1 MKLSSISIQWKIL
14 TLALLG
20 PAVIA
25 LILTWQRISDIRSGT
40 EEAIISKSA
49 GIVMMAEAARDEMAK
64 KLQRGVIKPFD
75 QLTGDNIMEAVPVIT
90 AIDVAASKAQE
101 AGYTFRV
108 PKMAPRNPK
117 NTPTDLEKEVLIEF
131 ERSNLTEK
139 IVIEENQIRYFRP
152 IRLTSE
158 CLYCHGDPVGG
169 KDVTGGAKEGWREGE
184 VHGAFEIISS
194 LEGAHKAVAKA
205 RWHVIWSSAAII
217 SVIAAL
223 CVYMIQ
229 SGIMKPLRE
238 VNSFIDRIASGDLR
252 GKLAAR
258 ADDEIGQMVA
268 RLSVMVGKLN
278 VMMKDIGAASDTLL
292 DSSSMLGNSADAFS
306 CSAETTFSRTISVA
320 ESAEDMSSN
329 MSTVAA
335 ATEQAATNI
344 ALVATATDEMTST
357 INEIV
362 KSTEKAQEITKSA
375 VREAGSASEKVDE
388 LGRAAVEIGKVT
400 EAITEISEQTNL
412 LALNATIEAARAGE
426 AGKGFAVVANEIKEL
441 AKQTAGATGEIKNK
455 IESIQGSTQET
466 VKQIQQIT
474 QVINE
479 VNAIVTSI
487 VAAVEEQSATT
498 GEIATN
504 ISQASIGIK
513 EVTQSVAQV
522 STVSSN
528 VAQDIAEVSQSADLI
543 FQGSA
548 NLKTSAVDLT
558 RMAEQLKGLV
568 RHFKV

>member
-14 TLALLG
+14 ALALLG

-258 ADDEIGQMVA
+258 TDDEIGQMVA

-362 KSTEKAQEITKSA
+362 KSTEKAQAITKSA

>member
-75 QLTGDNIMEAVPVIT
+75 QLTGDNIMEAVPVTT

-223 CVYMIQ
+223 CIYMIQ

-258 ADDEIGQMVA
+258 TDDEIGQMVA

-455 IESIQGSTQET
+455 IESIQGSTQGT

-522 STVSSN
+522 STVSNN

>member
-14 TLALLG
+14 ALALLG

-25 LILTWQRISDIRSGT
+25 LILTWQRINDIRSGT

-49 GIVMMAEAARDEMAK
+49 GIVMMAEATRDEMAK

-139 IVIEENQIRYFRP
+139 IVVEENQIRYFRP

-169 KDVTGGAKEGWREGE
+169 KDVTGGVKEGWREGE

-258 ADDEIGQMVA
+258 TDDEIGQMVA

>member
-258 ADDEIGQMVA
+258 TDDEIGQMVA

-278 VMMKDIGAASDTLL
+278 VMMKDIGTASDTLL

-362 KSTEKAQEITKSA
+362 KSTEKAQEITKAA

-522 STVSSN
+522 STVSNN

>member
-258 ADDEIGQMVA
+258 TDDEIGQMVA

>member
-139 IVIEENQIRYFRP
+139 IVVEENQIRYFRP

-169 KDVTGGAKEGWREGE
+169 KDVTGGTKEGWREGE

-217 SVIAAL
+217 AVIAAL

-258 ADDEIGQMVA
+258 TDDEIGQMVA

-522 STVSSN
+522 STVSNN

>member
-25 LILTWQRISDIRSGT
+25 LVLTWQRISDIRSGT

-139 IVIEENQIRYFRP
+139 IVVEENQIRYFRP

-169 KDVTGGAKEGWREGE
+169 KDVTGGTKEGWREGE

-205 RWHVIWSSAAII
+205 RWHVIWSSSAII
-217 SVIAAL
+217 AVIAAL

-306 CSAETTFSRTISVA
+306 CSAKTTFSRTISVA

>member
-238 VNSFIDRIASGDLR
+238 VNSFIDRIANGDLR

-258 ADDEIGQMVA
+258 TDDEIGQMVA

-292 DSSSMLGNSADAFS
+292 DSSGMLGNSADAFS
-306 CSAETTFSRTISVA
+306 RSAETTFSRTISVA

-522 STVSSN
+522 STVSNN